1 MERWLQAVFS
11 NLLRSWW
18 LVLLLFVV
26 LLGPAAFYASQI
38 RVDNSTDSLLLKSDP
53 AIKDW
58 NLLKERFGSDEF
70 ILIGFE
76 AKDLF
81 SPDFLSTIDE
91 IEHKLEQTPHLKAS
105 RSLISIYREVHP
117 MFNPHAAGD
126 CKELETFAQS
136 TPFFQ
141 KQGLIAPDKLFSLVL
156 QLSFKEPKERVE
168 VVEFVNAS
176 LLPYEKQENSPFQAI
191 RKVGQPY
198 VSYEID
204 RVSVQIG
211 AQFFPLYVLFSALL
225 IVILYRSFRGMIAVL
240 LTFGVVVAF
249 SVATVE
255 LTGSFLN
262 MLSNIL
268 PLMVMIISLETLMH
282 IYSGYVRQPEG
293 TDSKTHLIQVLSNKT
308 TACFMAVFTTMVGFA
323 SFSFSGIQ
331 PIHDLGVQVTM
342 GLAIGFIVAFTF
354 FPVLIDRLRPPTAK
368 DKSTVGFTA
377 MDPVLHAI
385 PSFTYRYRWV
395 ILPVAAV
402 LVGAGIVAF
411 QGMKIETNTI
421 NYLSPKSATRQDS
434 LFIEEHLMGLSS
446 LEVMLDAE
454 EGFFSKPENLR
465 ALHELETK
473 LETYEHIQGT
483 LSVSTLIKTANH
495 IANGKDTFPATNFRL
510 FPLIAA
516 LSQRDVWKTY
526 VTKDFAHLRLSVI
539 SKMVDFQTF
548 MKIKKGFE
556 DEWKAFADQ
565 HEAFKNVKTTITGT
579 APMLAKVN
587 IYMSDT
593 LVQSFGGTLLI
604 VFVLFLFQFRSI
616 RLSLLAMVPSL
627 FAIFLMFCQM
637 WVMQLKFGIGT
648 ILLATIV
655 LGISVDATIHF
666 LYHFLEKHRDE
677 QSSMEDALRHTM
689 NITGRA
695 LVLATTTIF
704 CGFSIFALAD
714 FPPLEQFGML
724 TGSAIVFGL
733 IGDLLVLPALIWVVN
748 RNEKPAGLQ

>member
-1 MERWLQAVFS
+1 M
-11 NLLRSWW
+11 
-18 LVLLLFVV
+18 
-26 LLGPAAFYASQI
+26 
-38 RVDNSTDSLLLKSDP
+38 LKSDP

-81 SPDFLSTIDE
+81 SSDFLSTIDE

-117 MFNPHAAGD
+117 MFNPHAPGD
-126 CKELETFAQS
+126 CKELETFAKS

-354 FPVLIDRLRPPTAK
+354 FPVLIDRLHPPTAK

-495 IANGKDTFPATNFRL
+495 IANGKDTFPTTNFRL

-565 HEAFKNVKTTITGT
+565 HETFKNVKTTITGT

-666 LYHFLEKHRDE
+666 LYHFLEKRRDK

-748 RNEKPAGLQ
+748 RNEKPAGLE